1 MSSPNNSPNRK
12 IALQCESRISLR
24 RSGGTQN
31 DLVNKLEHLRPGFSL
46 GAPVRRYL
54 PAVFGVIDG
63 GTHPRSILRD
73 QTHKT
78 DATEVKN
85 FRQAQPRRQSRGRQ
99 QFQIANLPE
108 ENIADVSAPS
118 FEMKMPSQRSNMA
131 EAPVASGHTVE
142 TVYTEIFDS
151 FADPRDMMT
160 PGTSLQI
167 RDKSLSQKTT
177 HRKVTT
183 HRDSH
188 GNITSRI
195 EETTTVCTA
204 PRDRPPSI
212 TRRINFSTEDVSKN
226 VSDETMLMLHDDSRP
241 RTLIGQRYMPSQYP
255 DGQGPLQYRDRSS
268 QREKLEDEPAHSFN
282 GISGATRPWR
292 APRTIGFL
300 NDQTIPSYMAYT
312 TGFSDR
318 AQQTW
323 PSAYSEQQR
332 RKMRSQGTAPD
343 RTSFPDRSQ
352 QDSPSENLESD
363 HRRFRSQSPEGR
375 RSQFQV
381 DLSSATRQRSLS
393 QGSNPRRQQISQQSQ
408 NINDNSAPQFND
420 SPPRGEVSPSSR
432 SPNGNA
438 HPKSVSSEAAPF
450 RNEAGSIKRS
460 NDSVNKGP
468 VPVTDQNL
476 DDVTMPSF
484 GEAATSSHRHVTL
497 PSEDLREVSA
507 REVKIKG
514 SERSPQRL
522 SMPAEQIGDE
532 SAPTFASSDHR
543 NTYSQRRSMPSSNIN
558 DVSAPTFDSTGRGTA
573 YSQRQSM
580 PSQNIFDESAP
591 TFESTGRGTAYS
603 QRQSFP
609 ANTQRK
615 SMPSANI
622 WDESEPTF
630 ERTSLGTAHRQR
642 KTLPSGTHRRSMPS
656 QNICHDSCP
665 KFNCSGIEPVP
676 TQWQTMPFQ
685 NINDES
691 EPTFEGTGRGTAYRK
706 GSSMSAAAQTRSMPS
721 QNINDE
727 SEPTFDSTGRGTAYS
742 QRQSMPSKNIFDES
756 APIFEST
763 GRGTAYTQRQSAQ
776 TRSMPSQ
783 NINDESEPKFH
794 STGRGTAYSQRQSMP
809 SQNINDES
817 KPLLESTGRGTAYS
831 QRQSMPSQNIF
842 DESAPTFESTGRGTA
857 YSQRQSMAAYSQRQ
871 SMPSQNINDESEP
884 TFESTGRGASY
895 SQRQSMPSQNIND
908 ESEPKFHSTG
918 RGTAYSQRQ
927 SMPSQNIND
936 ESEPTFGSTA
946 RGTSYSQRQSM
957 GVSAKPRS
965 MPSQNIND
973 ESEPTFDSTGRGT
986 AYSQR
991 QSMPSQNINDES
1003 EPTFGSTARGTSY
1016 SQRQSMGV
1024 SAKPRSMPS
1033 QNINDESEPTF
1044 DSTGRGTAYSQRQ
1057 SMPSQNIN
1065 DESEPT
1071 FGSTARGT
1079 SYSQRQSMG
1088 VSAKPRSMPSQNI
1101 NDESKP
1107 LFDSTGRGTA
1117 YSQRQSMP
1125 SKNIIDE
1132 SAPSFESTGRGTA
1145 YTQRQSLP
1153 AQTQRKSM
1161 TSANI
1166 WDESEPTFESS
1177 SPGTAL
1183 RQRKTLP
1190 LRTQR
1195 QSIPLE
1201 NICAETCPN
1210 FNCSVVEP
1218 STIQWQAMPSQN
1230 INDESAPTFESTGR
1244 GTGYSQRQSMGPAAQ
1259 TRSIP
1264 SENIN
1269 EESEPTF
1276 DSTGRGTGHSQR
1288 QPIAESTQRQSTL
1301 SKNLNDESEPIFE
1314 STGPETADSQRQ
1326 TMPSQNINDESA
1338 PTFESTGRGTGHS
1351 QRQPMA
1357 ESTQRQSTLSKNLN
1371 DESEPIFESTGPE
1384 TADSERQTMP
1394 SHNIN
1399 DESAP
1404 TFESTG
1410 PVTEYSQRQS
1420 MGPAAQTR
1428 SMPSENINNES
1439 APTFEGTGPGTEYS
1453 QGKSMP
1459 SANIW
1464 DESEPNFK
1472 SSSPGNALGQRKTL
1486 PSSTQRQSKPS
1497 DNTCAESCPNVNCSV
1512 VEPSTIQ
1519 WQAMPS
1525 QNINDESAPTFES
1538 TGPETADSQRQAMP
1552 SQNINDVSQP
1562 TFESTGETNE
1572 KIEMDDERMPEYDE
1586 VGGVKRR
1593 KISRGQQVSMPSQNI
1608 PAPRFMPS
1616 GGEVSGAARST
1627 ARPEGIMPSRNTFD
1641 KPDPS
1646 EVRSE
1651 TTQSFVKVAS
1661 SSRTPTSVQRGTLL
1675 NTAGVRGIERRDLLP
1690 PEAANVVM
1698 AAYPT
1703 GHRGI
1708 ETYERIE
1715 GVSEAAPISICAA
1728 LIKECMQ
1735 NLPRQAP
1742 PSNISEFI
1750 KLENGYHSGGQEVD
1764 PRVFQMTNECVANE
1778 TIQPLPYVSEQ
1789 PPLGAYQQT
1798 EQLGRPVSQ
1807 RVSYASFSTGILGN
1821 VNTLSHPS
1829 DTGGNQSCMCDGKRE
1844 QSLGQTW
1851 TDRMDRSTTNKIE
1864 DVSMKAF
1871 NNLSVTPHHLL
1882 QMPKTCLDI
1891 ATETPLQRRS
1901 QSLEYTLS
1909 DNDSESDFLTCKS
1922 STDLRQEDK
1931 GAIPCGICE
1940 RVPSDRYFQS
1950 MDVGPHDQVVQGVTV
1965 TTSMSII
1972 SGTRLNQDQRMR
1984 AEVQMPN
1991 SMTNYDSINQVMQS
2005 TGHKSTGTTT
2015 QNSYSMEQQNQ
2026 NQKMRA
2032 EVEMLQSRRKN
2043 GYSNRSINGFDSMIN
2058 YVSFDQVMQ
2067 STGHQSAGTTTQN
2080 NCSMEQQN
2088 YQPNQPC
2095 PGCPTGAS
2103 HAMKI
2108 QRAWEQGFIIC
2119 GSRLGTSPITITNYH
2134 STGTTTQNDHS
2145 MKKRDFNPTRFA
2157 AECDQNSYSSV
2168 QACTCQQS
2176 QGGGSDFAVELPCG
2190 CSPDS
2195 ESQFDSETECNA
2207 DGFTAR
2213 SSSPDEVEA
2222 GPHYDDYKA
2231 VEECNDNDNDAR
2243 SPGAYPNPSKAV
2255 LNSGANN
2262 CNCPLKSEDDSNAR
2276 PYRPLRGSP
2285 GPFFYAVQDTGMWG
2299 ITSAFLPEP
2308 AIAISPCL
2316 NGPCSLESERNDDYQ
2331 SARSSISNEEDRG
2344 TYRPPCW
2351 VYPSPIRMLFDGLVR
2366 LGESL

>member
-1 MSSPNNSPNRK
+1 MSSPNNSPNK
-12 IALQCESRISLR
+12 KNSLQCESRISLR

-31 DLVNKLEHLRPGFSL
+31 DLVNKLQHLRPGFGL

-73 QTHKT
+73 QTHQT

-85 FRQAQPRRQSRGRQ
+85 FRQAHPRRQSRGRQ
-99 QFQIANLPE
+99 QLQIANVPE

-118 FEMKMPSQRSNMA
+118 FEMKKPSQRSNMV

-151 FADPRDMMT
+151 FPDPRDMMT

-167 RDKSLSQKTT
+167 RDKSLGQKTT

-183 HRDSH
+183 HRDSN

-241 RTLIGQRYMPSQYP
+241 RTLIGERYMPSEYP
-255 DGQGPLQYRDRSS
+255 GGQGPLQYRDRSS
-268 QREKLEDEPAHSFN
+268 QREKLEAEPAHSFN
-282 GISGATRPWR
+282 GISGATRQWR

-300 NDQTIPSYMAYT
+300 NDQTIPSYVAYT

-332 RKMRSQGTAPD
+332 RKRRSQGTAPD

-352 QDSPSENLESD
+352 QGPSENLESD
-363 HRRFRSQSPEGR
+363 HRRFRSQSPDGR
-375 RSQFQV
+375 RSQFQE

-408 NINDNSAPQFND
+408 NINNNSAPQFND

-438 HPKSVSSEAAPF
+438 QPKSVSGDLDEEYAPF

-460 NDSVNKGP
+460 NDSVNKGS
-468 VPVTDQNL
+468 VKVTDEVL
-476 DDVTMPSF
+476 DDVTMPSS

-497 PSEDLREVSA
+497 PSGDLREVSA
-507 REVKIKG
+507 R
-514 SERSPQRL
+514 
-522 SMPAEQIGDE
+522 EQIGDE

-543 NTYSQRRSMPSSNIN
+543 NTNSQRRSMPSSNIF
-558 DVSAPTFDSTGRGTA
+558 DESAPTFDSTGRGTA

-580 PSQNIFDESAP
+580 PSQNIIDESAP

-603 QRQSFP
+603 QRQSLP

-615 SMPSANI
+615 SMASANI

-630 ERTSLGTAHRQR
+630 ERTSPGTAHTQR
-642 KTLPSGTHRRSMPS
+642 KTLPSGTHRRSRPS
-656 QNICHDSCP
+656 QNICHESCP
-665 KFNCSGIEPVP
+665 KFNCSGDEPVP
-676 TQWQTMPFQ
+676 TQFQTMPSQ

-691 EPTFEGTGRGTAYRK
+691 EPTFEGTGRGTAY
-706 GSSMSAAAQTRSMPS
+706 
-721 QNINDE
+721 
-727 SEPTFDSTGRGTAYS
+727 S
-742 QRQSMPSKNIFDES
+742 QRQSMPSQNIFDES
-756 APIFEST
+756 APTFEST

-884 TFESTGRGASY
+884 TFESTSRGASYSQRQSMPSQNINDESEPTFESTSRGASY

-936 ESEPTFGSTA
+936 ES
-946 RGTSYSQRQSM
+946 
-957 GVSAKPRS
+957 KPL
-965 MPSQNIND
+965 
-973 ESEPTFDSTGRGT
+973 FDSSGRGT

-991 QSMPSQNINDES
+991 QSMPSQNIIDES
-1003 EPTFGSTARGTSY
+1003 EPTFESTARGTSY

-1024 SAKPRSMPS
+1024 LANPRSMPS

-1132 SAPSFESTGRGTA
+1132 SAPTFESTGRGTA

-1153 AQTQRKSM
+1153 AQTQSKSM
-1161 TSANI
+1161 PSANI

-1183 RQRKTLP
+1183 RQRQTLSSHT
-1190 LRTQR
+1190 RR
-1195 QSIPLE
+1195 QSMPLE

-1218 STIQWQAMPSQN
+1218 STIPWQAMPSQN

-1259 TRSIP
+1259 TRSMP

-1269 EESEPTF
+1269 DESEPTF
-1276 DSTGRGTGHSQR
+1276 DSTGRGTEYSQGKSMGPAAQTR
-1288 QPIAESTQRQSTL
+1288 SMPSVNI
-1301 SKNLNDESEPIFE
+1301 NDESEP
-1314 STGPETADSQRQ
+1314 
-1326 TMPSQNINDESA
+1326 
-1338 PTFESTGRGTGHS
+1338 TFDSTGRGTAYS

-1357 ESTQRQSTLSKNLN
+1357 ESTQRQATPSKNLN
-1371 DESEPIFESTGPE
+1371 DESE
-1384 TADSERQTMP
+1384 
-1394 SHNIN
+1394 
-1399 DESAP
+1399 
-1404 TFESTG
+1404 
-1410 PVTEYSQRQS
+1410 
-1420 MGPAAQTR
+1420 
-1428 SMPSENINNES
+1428 
-1439 APTFEGTGPGTEYS
+1439 
-1453 QGKSMP
+1453 
-1459 SANIW
+1459 
-1464 DESEPNFK
+1464 
-1472 SSSPGNALGQRKTL
+1472 
-1486 PSSTQRQSKPS
+1486 
-1497 DNTCAESCPNVNCSV
+1497 
-1512 VEPSTIQ
+1512 
-1519 WQAMPS
+1519 
-1525 QNINDESAPTFES
+1525 PTFES

-1552 SQNINDVSQP
+1552 SQNINDESAP
-1562 TFESTGETNE
+1562 TFESIGETNE
-1572 KIEMDDERMPEYDE
+1572 KIEMDDEWMSEYDE

-1608 PAPRFMPS
+1608 PVPRFMPS

-1627 ARPEGIMPSRNTFD
+1627 ARPEGTMPSRN
-1641 KPDPS
+1641 P
-1646 EVRSE
+1646 
-1651 TTQSFVKVAS
+1651 FV
-1661 SSRTPTSVQRGTLL
+1661 L
-1675 NTAGVRGIERRDLLP
+1675 
-1690 PEAANVVM
+1690 
-1698 AAYPT
+1698 
-1703 GHRGI
+1703 
-1708 ETYERIE
+1708 
-1715 GVSEAAPISICAA
+1715 
-1728 LIKECMQ
+1728 
-1735 NLPRQAP
+1735 
-1742 PSNISEFI
+1742 
-1750 KLENGYHSGGQEVD
+1750 
-1764 PRVFQMTNECVANE
+1764 QMTNECVANE

-1789 PPLGAYQQT
+1789 PPLVAYQQT
-1798 EQLGRPVSQ
+1798 EQRGRPVPQ
-1807 RVSYASFSTGILGN
+1807 RVSYASFSTGLLGN

-1844 QSLGQTW
+1844 HSLGQTW
-1851 TDRMDRSTTNKIE
+1851 TDRMDRSTTNKID

-1901 QSLEYTLS
+1901 QSLEYTPS
-1909 DNDSESDFLTCKS
+1909 ENDSESDFLTCKS

-1940 RVPSDRYFQS
+1940 RVSSDRYFQS
-1950 MDVGPHDQVVQGVTV
+1950 MDVGPHGQVVQGVTV

-1984 AEVQMPN
+1984 AEVEMPN
-1991 SMTNYDSINQVMQS
+1991 SMTNYDSIDQVMQS

-2015 QNSYSMEQQNQ
+2015 QNSCSMEHQNQ
-2026 NQKMRA
+2026 NQKMSA
-2032 EVEMLQSRRKN
+2032 EDEMLQSGRKN

-2067 STGHQSAGTTTQN
+2067 STGHQSAGTPTQN

-2103 HAMKI
+2103 HAMQI
-2108 QRAWEQGFIIC
+2108 QRAWEQGFTIC
-2119 GSRLGTSPITITNYH
+2119 GSRLVTSPITITNYH

-2145 MKKRDFNPTRFA
+2145 LKKRDFNPTGFA
-2157 AECDQNSYSSV
+2157 AECDQTSYNSV
-2168 QACTCQQS
+2168 QACTCLQS
-2176 QGGGSDFAVELPCG
+2176 QGGGSAFPVELPFG

-2195 ESQFDSETECNA
+2195 ESEFDSETECNA

-2222 GPHYDDYKA
+2222 GPHYDDYKD
-2231 VEECNDNDNDAR
+2231 VEECNDDDNDDR
-2243 SPGAYPNPSKAV
+2243 SPGAYLNPSKAV

-2316 NGPCSLESERNDDYQ
+2316 NGPCSLDSERTDDYQ

-2344 TYRPPCW
+2344 PYRPPCW